1 MDYYNNNQNE
11 TGTGGFQNDPFSST
25 PFSGD
30 FLSGTSTLSTMRK
43 CPMARKS
50 ASP

>member
-11 TGTGGFQNDPFSST
+11 TGTGRFQNDPFSSNT
-25 PFSGD
+25 PF
-30 FLSGTSTLSTMRK
+30 FPGTSTLSTMRK